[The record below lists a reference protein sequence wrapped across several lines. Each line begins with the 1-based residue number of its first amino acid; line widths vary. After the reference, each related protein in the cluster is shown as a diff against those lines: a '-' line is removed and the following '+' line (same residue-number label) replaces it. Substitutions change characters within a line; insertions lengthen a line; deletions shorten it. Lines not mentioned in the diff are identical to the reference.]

1 MAEEPSLPAPSSQ
14 EIHAHLHAIS
24 ELLRQPHRLDAS
36 AQAALADLVDELD
49 NAFNLGK
56 IANEEAVRLAA
67 SASHFAAAI
76 HRGEPASVLEA
87 TRARLEKAA
96 IAAESSAPLVA
107 GLARRF
113 IDALSNVGI

>member
-1 MAEEPSLPAPSSQ
+1 MAEDPSLPAASSQ

-24 ELLRQPHRLDAS
+24 ELLRRPQRLDAS

-56 IANEEAVRLAA
+56 IANDEAVRLAA

-76 HRGEPASVLEA
+76 HRGEPPSVLEA

-113 IDALSNVGI
+113 IDALANVGI